1 MKRTYTFFIF
11 FFFFFGIKAQ
21 KEAVSFVPINK
32 DTTFVVD
39 LVAAYQPLI
48 LKGHLQNH
56 TNQTL
61 KVRWERNPINLPSE
75 WSIEVQDK
83 NAAYPEFVDSNIDEA
98 LYIDEPVIL
107 KPKERVRM
115 DLHLT
120 PNGKAG
126 SAIIGI
132 DIALADAPE
141 VVVSSDEFKVEVR
154 SRFRQQQQKGTRIFP
169 NPSDN
174 FLNLSNMDNVDRLV
188 VYNMVGRAVKN
199 FEVEEGA
206 NYEVGNLP
214 DGIYLV
220 GLFDKRGNI
229 IKTVRISKRGARP

>member
-1 MKRTYTFFIF
+1 MKRTLTVLLFCLA
-11 FFFFFGIKAQ
+11 FFGMKGQRA
-21 KEAVSFVPINK
+21 AVSFVPISK

-39 LVAAYQPLI
+39 LVAAYQPLM
-48 LKGHLQNH
+48 LQGYLQNN

-61 KVRWERNPINLPSE
+61 KVRWERNPIDLPSE
-75 WSIEVQDK
+75 WSIEIQDK
-83 NAAYPEFVDSNIDEA
+83 NAAYPEFVDSNIDNA
-98 LYIDEPVIL
+98 LYINEPVIL
-107 KPKERVRM
+107 KPKERVRLDM
-115 DLHLT
+115 FLT

-126 SAIIGI
+126 NAIVGI
-132 DIALADAPE
+132 DISLADAPE
-141 VVVSSDEFKVEVR
+141 VVISSDEFQVEVR
-154 SRFRQQQQKGTRIFP
+154 SRFRQRQQKGTRIFP

-199 FEVEEGA
+199 FKVEEGA

>member
-1 MKRTYTFFIF
+1 MKRIFTFLALCL
-11 FFFFFGIKAQ
+11 FFFGMIAQ
-21 KEAVSFVPINK
+21 KAKVSFVPINK
-32 DTTFVVD
+32 DTVFIVD
-39 LVAAYQPLI
+39 LVAAYQPLA
-48 LKGHLQNH
+48 LKGYLQNN

-61 KVRWERNPINLPSE
+61 KVRWERNPINLPPE

-83 NAAYPEFVDSNIDEA
+83 NAAYPEFIDSNMDDDS
-98 LYIDEPVIL
+98 YINEPVIL
-107 KPKERVRM
+107 KPKERVPL
-115 DLHLT
+115 DLYIT

-126 SAIIGI
+126 DAIIGM

-141 VVVSSDEFKVEVR
+141 VVIDSDEFKVEVR
-154 SRFRQQQQKGTRIFP
+154 SRFRQRQQKGTRIFP

-174 FLNLSNMDNVDRLV
+174 FLNLSNMEDVDRLV

-206 NYEVGNLP
+206 RYEVGNLP

-220 GLFDKRGNI
+220 GLFDKKGNI
-229 IKTVRISKRGARP
+229 IKTMRISKRGAQP

>member
-1 MKRTYTFFIF
+1 MKRTLTLLFFCLTFLASE
-11 FFFFFGIKAQ
+11 AQ
-21 KEAVSFVPINK
+21 RGAVSFVPINK

-39 LVAAYQPLI
+39 LVAAYQPLA
-48 LKGHLQNH
+48 LKGYLQNN

-61 KVRWERNPINLPSE
+61 KVRWERNPINLPSD
-75 WSIEVQDK
+75 WSIEIQDK
-83 NAAYPEFVDSNIDEA
+83 NAAYPEFVDSNIDDA
-98 LYIDEPVIL
+98 LYINEPVIL
-107 KPKERVRM
+107 KPKERVRL
-115 DLHLT
+115 DLYLT
-120 PNGKAG
+120 PNGKSG

-132 DIALADAPE
+132 DISLASAPE
-141 VVVSSDEFKVEVR
+141 VVISSDEFQVEVR
-154 SRFRQQQQKGTRIFP
+154 SRFKQRQQKGARIFP

-206 NYEVGNLP
+206 RYEVGNLP

-220 GLFDKRGNI
+220 GLFDKKGNI